1 MSRNP
6 QIEAIHEA
14 RYDLQTCAEKDKP
27 AARAKL
33 YALLEQAGSKGRSPV
48 SPEDLLDALY
58 EDYKE
63 FRRMKHR
70 QEWPKLGH

>member
-6 QIEAIHEA
+6 LLEAIHEA

-27 AARAKL
+27 FAREKL
-33 YALLEQAGSKGRSPV
+33 YVLLQQVASRIRPPARPDDV
-48 SPEDLLDALY
+48 LDALH

-63 FRRMKHR
+63 FRRMKRR
-70 QEWPKLGH
+70 QEWPKLS

>member
-6 QIEAIHEA
+6 LIETIHEA

-33 YALLEQAGSKGRSPV
+33 YALLEQAGAKNGIIPPAEIKSGR
-48 SPEDLLDALY
+48 LLMSASA
-58 EDYKE
+58 
-63 FRRMKHR
+63 
-70 QEWPKLGH
+70 

>member
-6 QIEAIHEA
+6 LIEAIHEA
-14 RYDLQTCAEKDKP
+14 RYDLQTCAENDKP

-33 YALLEQAGSKGRSPV
+33 YALLEQAGSRGRPPV
-48 SPEDLLDALY
+48 PPADLLDALY
-58 EDYKE
+58 DDYKE
-63 FRRMKHR
+63 FRRTKRR